1 MGQVGVFSY
10 GFLALLRSMVL
21 NPVSLINYLVLGI
34 RVYLMRRC
42 ESRLGCF
49 IAFELNLIRSIV
61 LLH

>member
-1 MGQVGVFSY
+1 
-10 GFLALLRSMVL
+10 MVL